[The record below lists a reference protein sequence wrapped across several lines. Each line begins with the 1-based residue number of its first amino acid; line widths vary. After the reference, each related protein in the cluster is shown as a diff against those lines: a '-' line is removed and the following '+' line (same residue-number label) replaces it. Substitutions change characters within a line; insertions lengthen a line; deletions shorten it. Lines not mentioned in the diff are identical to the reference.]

1 MNALKFKQFILSTTI
16 LVFLIQ
22 FGCADKTSS
31 QTSPIKNVE
40 NIEKQSNLPDS
51 NLPDYEQ
58 IKKRIVDIVAK
69 QLGIESKEI
78 NADAPLSKQKI
89 AADELDVV
97 EIIMNVEDAFSVEIK
112 DSDAGAKVEDIPNTL
127 SVKKLAD
134 IVFEKKKQKK

>member
-1 MNALKFKQFILSTTI
+1 MNALKFKQFIISITI

-40 NIEKQSNLPDS
+40 NAAKQS

-112 DSDAGAKVEDIPNTL
+112 DADVSAKVEDIPNTL

>member
-1 MNALKFKQFILSTTI
+1 MNALRYKQFIISITI

-22 FGCADKTSS
+22 FGCADKTAS

-40 NIEKQSNLPDS
+40 NAEKQS

-69 QLGIESKEI
+69 QLGIESKEVT
-78 NADAPLSKQKI
+78 ADTPLSKQKI

-97 EIIMNVEDAFSVEIK
+97 EIIINLLRDKI
-112 DSDAGAKVEDIPNTL
+112 
-127 SVKKLAD
+127 
-134 IVFEKKKQKK
+134 

>member
-1 MNALKFKQFILSTTI
+1 MNALKYKLFIISTTI

-31 QTSPIKNVE
+31 QTSLIKNVE
-40 NIEKQSNLPDS
+40 NAEKQSNLPV
-51 NLPDYEQ
+51 YEQ

-112 DSDAGAKVEDIPNTL
+112 EFDDGAKVQDIHNVV
-127 SVKKLAD
+127 SVKKLTD